1 MPWTGGLP
9 SPRQNRKKKERSIF
23 RAFSGHLSYFSLGS
37 VSSLPM
43 RRGHLAHSSAPLW
56 PKFMR
61 KLIHISGIASSYL
74 MKRNKPVKTVKRET
88 RVSHC
93 HQETCP
99 WAAINR
105 NHSRKCPT
113 VFFFLV
119 NFYKTFHVLSEFT
132 ALPLKYRLSNFI

>member
-1 MPWTGGLP
+1 MTK
-9 SPRQNRKKKERSIF
+9 QEKKKSIIQ
-23 RAFSGHLSYFSLGS
+23 AFSGHLSYFSLGS
-37 VSSLPM
+37 VGSLTM
-43 RRGHLAHSSAPLW
+43 CRGHLAHSSAPLW

-61 KLIHISGIASSYL
+61 KPIHICGIASSYL
-74 MKRNKPVKTVKRET
+74 TERNKPVKAVRRET
-88 RVSHC
+88 RVSHH

-105 NHSRKCPT
+105 NHSRQCPDR
-113 VFFFLV
+113 FFFV